1 MHLKPLP
8 RALISALALLPPSLP
23 VLADDDT
30 TADLGRVLDKVEV
43 VAHGTVSDVPD
54 TLSTDVID
62 WHDSPGA
69 PVDVQDLLVRIPGVG
84 ATGQNG
90 AFETFSIRGS
100 TANGILVLFDGM
112 PITAQRRAGVP
123 ISFVEPALLGAI
135 SVTRGPSTVHFGP
148 GALGGAVSI
157 KPYWFDGSE
166 ITAGYADSGH
176 EGLVV
181 AGHGNGS
188 FSIGV
193 ARHRAGDSEAADG
206 TPLNTSYRRDSATL
220 QWQQNAGDFQF
231 EASLIP
237 SRTTDIGKSNSRYP
251 QRDTTYPEDRHTI
264 ASLHLSH
271 AGGFDLRLSG
281 HDQSLLTYNQRPGS
295 PDTWAYI
302 ESTDYGLTAQHTWQ
316 SGPLAFNAGVEYL
329 GRRGV
334 TGYDAQE
341 TLSNRNYSL
350 RDASENLWSLF
361 ALADWQLDNGL
372 KLEAGARTSRV
383 SQSLSSASS
392 SSNDTAY
399 NLGAVWTPDPTQ
411 RLSLNLAS
419 GYRFPTLEERFY
431 TGVTAQGEIVGN
443 PDLDSEHSLGI
454 DVGYGV
460 NLGRW
465 HAQANVW
472 RTDVDDLI
480 QLYEVAPG
488 VNGYT
493 NVGEAQLH
501 GFELGVGVQ
510 ATDAL
515 RLMASAAVVRSKDK
529 LTGDPLYGAPPVTF
543 TFDARYALG
552 PGSLGLVYQHRA
564 RMKRPGFEEV
574 ERDAVDLVDL
584 DYRLPIGRHWNLQL
598 YARNAL
604 DETYWATAD
613 ELSALAPERSVG
625 FNLRWS
631 SR

>member
-1 MHLKPLP
+1 MRLRPLP
-8 RALISALALLPPSLP
+8 HALLAALALLSLP
-23 VLADDDT
+23 LTSQAADDDT
-30 TADLGRVLDKVEV
+30 MDSARELDMVEV
-43 VAHGTVSDVPD
+43 VAQGTVSDVPD
-54 TLSTDVID
+54 TLSTEQIS
-62 WHDSPGA
+62 WRESPGA
-69 PVDVQDLLVRIPGVG
+69 LVDVQDLLVRIPGVG

-123 ISFVEPALLGAI
+123 ISFVEPALLGAM
-135 SVTRGPSTVHFGP
+135 SVTRGPATVHFGP
-148 GALGGAVSI
+148 GALGGAISI
-157 KPYWFDGSE
+157 GPQWFDGTE
-166 ITAGYADSGH
+166 ISAGYATSGD
-176 EGLVV
+176 EGLLV
-181 AGHGNGS
+181 AGHGNES
-188 FSIGV
+188 FSVGV
-193 ARHRAGDSEAADG
+193 ARRRASDSEAADG

-220 QWQQNAGDFQF
+220 QWQHMFGDFLL

-251 QRDTTYPEDRHTI
+251 QRDSTYPEDRHTV

-271 AGGFDLRLSG
+271 AGGFDVRLSG

-329 GRRGV
+329 GRRNV
-334 TGYDAQE
+334 TGYDAQG
-341 TLSNRNYSL
+341 TPSNRNYSL
-350 RDASENLWSLF
+350 RNASENLWSIFGLV
-361 ALADWQLDNGL
+361 DWQLDDSL

-383 SQSLSSASS
+383 SQSLSGVSS
-392 SSNDTAY
+392 SSDDTAF
-399 NLGAVWTPDPTQ
+399 NVGAIWKPDSVQ

-419 GYRFPTLEERFY
+419 GYRFATLEERFF
-431 TGVTAQGEIVGN
+431 TGVTPQGEIVGN
-443 PDLDSEHSLGI
+443 PDLGPEHSLGI
-454 DVGYGV
+454 DLGYGL

-465 HAQANVW
+465 KAQANVW

-480 QLYEVAPG
+480 QLYEIAPD

-501 GFELGVGVQ
+501 GFELAVGVQ
-510 ATDAL
+510 ATESL
-515 RLMASAAVVRSKDK
+515 QLSASGAIVRSKDE

-552 PGSLGLVYQHRA
+552 PGTLGLLYQHRA

-574 ERDAVDLVDL
+574 ERESVDLVDV
-584 DYRLPIGRHWNLQL
+584 DYKLPLGQHWNLQL

-604 DETYWATAD
+604 DKAYFATAD